1 MFDKWCW
8 AQWYVLVVMLI
19 EILAGIGKATL
30 EAIINGD
37 KKDGEMHLFIASVIH
52 IIMTVF
58 MIYALHVGG
67 FW

>member
-30 EAIINGD
+30 EAIINKD
-37 KKDGEMHLFIASVIH
+37 KEDGEKYLFIASVVH
-52 IIMTVF
+52 IIMTAF
-58 MIYALHVGG
+58 MIYSLHVGG